1 MELNEKESS
10 ACQQELESLLKHFDM
25 IAGAVLS
32 TQDGLL
38 VAGVAHSNDIET
50 DAIAAMSSSI
60 LSLADA
66 LAGQAG
72 KPLVNN
78 VISQAESSTLVILHA
93 GELILTVVGR
103 AEINVG
109 LVLSA
114 ARRTAEAIDK
124 LTKRFGEES
133 REINEKSG
141 GVSILDNPD
150 VLLER
155 IRKEMLEMKRRHTN
169 EFN

>member
-1 MELNEKESS
+1 
-10 ACQQELESLLKHFDM
+10 
-25 IAGAVLS
+25 
-32 TQDGLL
+32 
-38 VAGVAHSNDIET
+38 
-50 DAIAAMSSSI
+50 
-60 LSLADA
+60 
-66 LAGQAG
+66 AGQAG